1 VVLKF
6 DDSVVVSLLRY
17 FLWALSI
24 TDVFKF
30 KILEHQRWIMS
41 KENTLK
47 ILNLKTLIIDSQR
60 KYLNTRESVCY
71 LRFLRISVFLIL
83 NNVSKLH

>member
-1 VVLKF
+1 MTSVVVSLLRYFLWTLSITDVFKFKIPEHQQWTRRTQNQFVLLKF

-17 FLWALSI
+17 FLWTLSI

-30 KILEHQRWIMS
+30 KILEHQQWIIS

-47 ILNLKTLIIDSQR
+47 I
-60 KYLNTRESVCY
+60 
-71 LRFLRISVFLIL
+71 
-83 NNVSKLH
+83 